1 MAADFR
7 KAKREAELLLQKY
20 SITRPPVDPEWL
32 AEQEGLKVLYANFND
47 PYKNQYSGV
56 YDKNHKTASGL
67 GAIVI
72 NNDISVERANWTIA
86 HELGHFIL
94 HGDWI
99 SSQENS
105 VIYRSNDWT
114 GANKPYQEQ
123 EADAFAA
130 NLLMPEEFVVRY
142 ERAFKSDSIL
152 AGLFHVSE
160 PAMRFRLLNL
170 RKRGLLVG

>member
-7 KAKREAELLLQKY
+7 KAKREAELLLEKY

-32 AEQEGLKVLYANFND
+32 AEQEGLKVLYANFNE

-56 YDKNHKTASGL
+56 YDKNHKTA
-67 GAIVI
+67 
-72 NNDISVERANWTIA
+72 
-86 HELGHFIL
+86 FIL